1 MIDEVALNPRF
12 GGILVRACGKVTLA
26 SMLSAL
32 AAGIV
37 HGDTLPDVACKVRY
51 CCMRGNIS
59 RALA

>member
-37 HGDTLPDVACKVRY
+37 HG
-51 CCMRGNIS
+51 MRGLKSLVRLGTAACGGI
-59 RALA
+59 